1 MSKKFELKASDLR
14 CVCDHRVFKFKN
26 TSQIKPLDEVIG
38 QERAVQ
44 ALEFG
49 LNMNHSGYNIFV
61 TGLEGTGK
69 STIVKDYV
77 TKHAQTLPKPND
89 WCLVNNFKDEFRPR
103 AIEVPSG
110 KAVLLSKKMNRFIQI
125 LKKDLPAAFES
136 EPYLK
141 RLSAI
146 KNRYADKQ
154 NQLFQKIET
163 YAAKKNLQIVK
174 TDEEFETVPV
184 VDWRSRSQRKIL
196 TSFQMIRKLKLKK
209 ISARSRTGLKLHRW
223 KSTN

>member
-1 MSKKFELKASDLR
+1 MSKKLSKKFELKATDLR
-14 CVCDHRVFKFKN
+14 CVCDPRVFKFKN
-26 TSQIKPLDEVIG
+26 TSQINPLDEVIG

-49 LNMNHSGYNIFV
+49 LNMKHSGYNIFV

-77 TKHAQTLPKPND
+77 TQHARTLPKPND

-110 KAVLLSKKMNRFIQI
+110 KAVRLSKKINRFIQI

-136 EPYLK
+136 ERK
-141 RLSAI
+141 AKSAFS
-146 KNRYADKQ
+146 KNRS
-154 NQLFQKIET
+154 ICR
-163 YAAKKNLQIVK
+163 AKKSPNY
-174 TDEEFETVPV
+174 FN
-184 VDWRSRSQRKIL
+184 
-196 TSFQMIRKLKLKK
+196 
-209 ISARSRTGLKLHRW
+209 G
-223 KSTN
+223 

>member
-1 MSKKFELKASDLR
+1 MSKKYELKAADLR

-26 TSQIKPLDEVIG
+26 TSQINPLDEVIG

-77 TKHAQTLPKPND
+77 TKHAQALPKPND

-110 KAVLLSKKMNRFIQI
+110 KAGLLSKKMNRFIQN
-125 LKKDLPAAFES
+125 LKIDLPAAFES
-136 EPYLK
+136 EPYRK

-146 KNRYADKQ
+146 KSRYSDKQ
-154 NQLFQKIET
+154 NRLFQKIET
-163 YAAKKNLQIVK
+163 YAAKKDLQIIK
-174 TDEEFETVPV
+174 TDQGVETVPV
-184 VDWRSRSQRKIL
+184 VNGKSL
-196 TSFQMIRKLKLKK
+196 TPQDFNNLSNEQKADI
-209 ISARSRTGLKLHRW
+209 
-223 KSTN
+223 